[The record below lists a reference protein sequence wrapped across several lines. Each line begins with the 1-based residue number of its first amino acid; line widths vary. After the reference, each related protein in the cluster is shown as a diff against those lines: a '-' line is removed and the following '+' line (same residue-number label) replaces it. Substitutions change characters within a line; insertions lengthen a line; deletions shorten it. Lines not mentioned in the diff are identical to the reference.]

1 MKRLLIVVDY
11 QNDYVV
17 GPLGFPEA
25 ALLEDVI
32 YKLVRDAESFNDDVV
47 FTRDI
52 HGIDY
57 ASSESSKHEPIP
69 HCIAGSGGEE
79 FYGKIKRVASRHVIF
94 DKNTF
99 GSSSLG
105 VYLGKHHYDRID
117 LCGLDFRLGVLAN
130 AIIAKEVMPQAEVR
144 ILLQA
149 SGCKDK
155 EAMKEALEEARRHEI
170 VIFEA

>member
-11 QNDYVV
+11 QNDYVI

-25 ALLEDVI
+25 TLLEDVI
-32 YKLVRDAESFNDDVV
+32 YKLVRSAESSGDDIV

-52 HGIDY
+52 HGVDY
-57 ASSESSKHEPIP
+57 ASTDEPI

-79 FYGKIKRVASRHVIF
+79 FFGKIKRVASRHVIF
-94 DKNTF
+94 DKNTY
-99 GSSSLG
+99 GSANLAA
-105 VYLGKHHYDRID
+105 YLAKQHYDCIE

-130 AIIAKEVMPQAEVR
+130 AIIAKETIPDAEVR
-144 ILLQA
+144 ILLRA

-155 EAMKEALEEARRHEI
+155 EAMKEALKEAERREI
-170 VIFEA
+170 LIIKD